1 MITAIGGPCDVQA
14 LPESQLPEL
23 AVQMRRRL
31 IETVTATGG
40 HLGAGL
46 GMVELTIALHRVF
59 TSPHDIVVFDTG
71 HQTYPH
77 KLLTGRGKD
86 FATLRQAD
94 GLSGYPNR
102 HESPHDW
109 VENSHASVSL
119 AWVDGIA
126 KALALQGQ
134 CDRRVI
140 AVIGD
145 GALTGGVA
153 WEGLNNLGAATRP
166 VIVVLNDNGRSYDP
180 TAGALAAHL
189 EELRVGTPRGP
200 NLFENMGFTYIGPVD
215 GHNIPDTCAVLRK
228 AAAAARPVVVHAVTS
243 KGRGYP
249 PAEADE
255 RDHMHACGVVDIATG
270 LASTPSQRSWTDVF
284 EDEIARIADDRSD
297 VVGLTAAMRL
307 PTGLGALSRRYP
319 HRVFD
324 SGIAEQHLLASAA
337 GLAAAGTHPVVAVY
351 STFLHRA
358 FDQLLF
364 DIGLHRLPVTLVL
377 DRAGVTGPDGPSHH
391 GLWDLALLACVP
403 GFQIAC
409 PRDAPRLRQQLR
421 TAIATAA
428 PTAVR
433 FPKGAPGEP
442 ITAEHTI
449 GGLDVL
455 HTPPPHWRPDVLLV
469 AVGAMSR
476 PRMDAARCLSEEQ
489 IGVTVVDPQWVWP
502 ISPALT
508 ELAGRHRIT
517 VCVEDAIADVGIGAH
532 LSHHIGRT
540 HPRTRTYTLGLPPA
554 YIPHASRDH
563 ILSSHGLTGPAIRIR
578 CKSLLRHRTGSA
590 HRCRRRSALGRAC
603 WRPPSPHAWS
613 PRIADRPG
621 RPVWPSRP
629 PNPVV
634 RRPFAPIPSG
644 RLPQCRSVLR

>member
-1 MITAIGGPCDVQA
+1 MTTTIRNGRGDLITAIGGPCDVQA

-433 FPKGAPGEP
+433 FPKRRAN
-442 ITAEHTI
+442 
-449 GGLDVL
+449 
-455 HTPPPHWRPDVLLV
+455 R
-469 AVGAMSR
+469 SR
-476 PRMDAARCLSEEQ
+476 PNTPSVASTSCIHHHR
-489 IGVTVVDPQWVWP
+489 IGDPTCSWSQWVP
-502 ISPALT
+502 
-508 ELAGRHRIT
+508 
-517 VCVEDAIADVGIGAH
+517 
-532 LSHHIGRT
+532 
-540 HPRTRTYTLGLPPA
+540 
-554 YIPHASRDH
+554 
-563 ILSSHGLTGPAIRIR
+563 
-578 CKSLLRHRTGSA
+578 
-590 HRCRRRSALGRAC
+590 
-603 WRPPSPHAWS
+603 
-613 PRIADRPG
+613 
-621 RPVWPSRP
+621 
-629 PNPVV
+629 
-634 RRPFAPIPSG
+634 
-644 RLPQCRSVLR
+644 

>member
-1 MITAIGGPCDVQA
+1 M
-14 LPESQLPEL
+14 
-23 AVQMRRRL
+23 
-31 IETVTATGG
+31 
-40 HLGAGL
+40 
-46 GMVELTIALHRVF
+46 
-59 TSPHDIVVFDTG
+59 
-71 HQTYPH
+71 
-77 KLLTGRGKD
+77 
-86 FATLRQAD
+86 
-94 GLSGYPNR
+94 
-102 HESPHDW
+102 
-109 VENSHASVSL
+109 
-119 AWVDGIA
+119 DGIA
-126 KALALQGQ
+126 KALARQGQ

-476 PRMDAARCLSEEQ
+476 PCMDAARCLSEEQ

-578 CKSLLRHRTGSA
+578 CKSLLN
-590 HRCRRRSALGRAC
+590 AL
-603 WRPPSPHAWS
+603 HEV
-613 PRIADRPG
+613 PG
-621 RPVWPSRP
+621 PEDHPD
-629 PNPVV
+629 
-634 RRPFAPIPSG
+634 SG
-644 RLPQCRSVLR
+644 DSY

>member
-1 MITAIGGPCDVQA
+1 MTTTIRNGRGDLITAIGGPCDVQA

-364 DIGLHRLPVTLVL
+364 DIGLHLT
-377 DRAGVTGPDGPSHH
+377 
-391 GLWDLALLACVP
+391 
-403 GFQIAC
+403 
-409 PRDAPRLRQQLR
+409 RDAGAGPGWGNRARRTQPSRFVGSGAAGLRARVSDRLSARR
-421 TAIATAA
+421 ASATTTVAYRDRDRGSHRRA
-428 PTAVR
+428 
-433 FPKGAPGEP
+433 FPQRG
-442 ITAEHTI
+442 
-449 GGLDVL
+449 
-455 HTPPPHWRPDVLLV
+455 
-469 AVGAMSR
+469 
-476 PRMDAARCLSEEQ
+476 
-489 IGVTVVDPQWVWP
+489 
-502 ISPALT
+502 
-508 ELAGRHRIT
+508 AGRTDH
-517 VCVEDAIADVGIGAH
+517 
-532 LSHHIGRT
+532 GRT
-540 HPRTRTYTLGLPPA
+540 HHRWPRRLAYTTTALATR
-554 YIPHASRDH
+554 R
-563 ILSSHGLTGPAIRIR
+563 
-578 CKSLLRHRTGSA
+578 
-590 HRCRRRSALGRAC
+590 ALGRSGC
-603 WRPPSPHAWS
+603 HESTMHGRRPVPQ
-613 PRIADRPG
+613 RGADRG
-621 RPVWPSRP
+621 DSR
-629 PNPVV
+629 
-634 RRPFAPIPSG
+634 
-644 RLPQCRSVLR
+644 

>member
-1 MITAIGGPCDVQA
+1 M
-14 LPESQLPEL
+14 
-23 AVQMRRRL
+23 
-31 IETVTATGG
+31 
-40 HLGAGL
+40 
-46 GMVELTIALHRVF
+46 
-59 TSPHDIVVFDTG
+59 
-71 HQTYPH
+71 
-77 KLLTGRGKD
+77 
-86 FATLRQAD
+86 
-94 GLSGYPNR
+94 
-102 HESPHDW
+102 
-109 VENSHASVSL
+109 
-119 AWVDGIA
+119 
-126 KALALQGQ
+126 
-134 CDRRVI
+134 
-140 AVIGD
+140 
-145 GALTGGVA
+145 
-153 WEGLNNLGAATRP
+153 
-166 VIVVLNDNGRSYDP
+166 
-180 TAGALAAHL
+180 
-189 EELRVGTPRGP
+189 
-200 NLFENMGFTYIGPVD
+200 
-215 GHNIPDTCAVLRK
+215 
-228 AAAAARPVVVHAVTS
+228 
-243 KGRGYP
+243 
-249 PAEADE
+249 
-255 RDHMHACGVVDIATG
+255 
-270 LASTPSQRSWTDVF
+270 
-284 EDEIARIADDRSD
+284 
-297 VVGLTAAMRL
+297 
-307 PTGLGALSRRYP
+307 
-319 HRVFD
+319 FD

-351 STFLHRA
+351 STLLHRA

-476 PRMDAARCLSEEQ
+476 PCMDAARCLSEEQ

-578 CKSLLRHRTGSA
+578 CKSLLN
-590 HRCRRRSALGRAC
+590 AL
-603 WRPPSPHAWS
+603 HEV
-613 PRIADRPG
+613 PG
-621 RPVWPSRP
+621 PEDHPD
-629 PNPVV
+629 
-634 RRPFAPIPSG
+634 SG
-644 RLPQCRSVLR
+644 DSY